1 MCKSE
6 FSSLSFNAVRKLG
19 PFHSFETMDYISVI
33 ILSYLSSGPY
43 PSRIFSLG
51 LVYPPYF
58 KYYITD
64 MMVDVSKKSQ
74 EDERGTDPFSCSLEA
89 VRVEEES

>member
-19 PFHSFETMDYISVI
+19 PFHNLETMNYIYVI

-51 LVYPPYF
+51 LVYPL
-58 KYYITD
+58 
-64 MMVDVSKKSQ
+64 SKKFPTLNIILQ
-74 EDERGTDPFSCSLEA
+74 I
-89 VRVEEES
+89 